1 MSPKWGGE
9 KSISYKFLMK
19 KKNVSRREP
28 TTSSL
33 GHLDSDAV
41 ARVALISNIPTA
53 LLLSKVLIPR

>member
-1 MSPKWGGE
+1 MGRRE
-9 KSISYKFLMK
+9 EYSYKFLMK

-41 ARVALISNIPTA
+41 ARVALISNIPIA
-53 LLLSKVLIPR
+53 LLLSKALIQRG